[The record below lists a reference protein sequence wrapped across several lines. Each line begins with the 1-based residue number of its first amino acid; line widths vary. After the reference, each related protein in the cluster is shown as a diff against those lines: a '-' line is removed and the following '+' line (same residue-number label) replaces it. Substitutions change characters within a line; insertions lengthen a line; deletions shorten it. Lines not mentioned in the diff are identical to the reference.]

1 MSGLQVITG
10 KTKIVGVWGH
20 PVGHSRSPVMHN
32 AALAAL
38 GLDWAYV
45 PFDVRPDDVGAALAG
60 VRALGLVG
68 VNVTV
73 SLKEIVPPF
82 LDTVSEEARRIGS
95 VNTVHNRDGALHG
108 ESTDGPGFLRALA
121 DLMGPDAVP
130 GRALLLGAGGSARAV
145 AFALAGQ
152 GWTVVIAN
160 RTRARA
166 QELADRL
173 AVFYPCAATVAEWGG
188 DAGEFELIVNTTSLG
203 MHPHEDT
210 MPALPPGALTPG
222 RWVLDLVYAPP
233 ETRLLREARRAGC
246 QAANGLGMLV
256 SQGALSLALW
266 TGLPLERIPRDVMAE
281 ALGGTASAQKPV
293 Q

>member
-1 MSGLQVITG
+1 MSGSQIITG
-10 KTKIVGVWGH
+10 KTKLVGVWGH

-45 PFDVRPDDVGAALAG
+45 PFDVRPDDVGTALAG
-60 VRALGLVG
+60 ARALGLVG

-73 SLKEIVPPF
+73 PLKEIVPPF
-82 LDTVSEEARRIGS
+82 LDTISEDARRIGS
-95 VNTVHNRDGALHG
+95 VNTIHHRDGLLHG
-108 ESTDGPGFLRALA
+108 DSTDGPGFLRALA
-121 DLMGPDAVP
+121 DLTGPVAASSR
-130 GRALLLGAGGSARAV
+130 RALLLGAGGSARAV

-152 GWTVVIAN
+152 GWTVAITN

-173 AVFYPCAATVAEWGG
+173 TVFYPCAATVSEWGE
-188 DAGEFELIVNTTSLG
+188 DAGEFDLIVNTTSLG

-210 MPALPPGALTPG
+210 MPALPPGALAPG

-233 ETRLLREARRAGC
+233 ETRLLREARRSGC
-246 QAANGLGMLV
+246 RTANGLGMLV
-256 SQGALSLALW
+256 YQGALSLSLW
-266 TGLPLERIPRDVMAE
+266 TGLSPELIPVNLMAE
-281 ALGGTASAQKPV
+281 ALGGTALGNKPV
-293 Q
+293 